1 LFCFLKVR
9 SEGERRNFYELNISK
24 TRVAD
29 MMSDSGAFLCVT
41 RNVNR
46 FENITTARLKK
57 SGESLMLV
65 KKEAGWL
72 ALGVIT
78 KITLPPPPPSKDCF
92 RLLIERQEGSA

>member
-1 LFCFLKVR
+1 MFFKSQKR
-9 SEGERRNFYELNISK
+9 GGKAQFYELKISK

-29 MMSDSGAFLCVT
+29 IMSGSGAFLCVT